1 MNRINKIFLILVLLF
16 NTNLI
21 LAQLNVYHNNYILDS
36 TYTIYKSHN
45 SNGQNNNINQRTI
58 IPKTLAGSIPDTSL
72 PYYLPLVSIN
82 SSGTPSPGYYFI
94 SPSPY
99 LEILDNQGTP
109 VFYRNVGGSV
119 YDFDLQ
125 PDGELTYFIYPVNC
139 YGLDSSFN
147 LVRSFNTSDG
157 YGVDVHELRVLPNG
171 SYYIFGK
178 KVDTLDMSRIVQGG
192 NPNALIIDG
201 ALMGYDSSGN
211 LIFEWDALNHY
222 NITDVDEGVDLT
234 QPEIDFNHF
243 NAVEFDK
250 DGNFL
255 ISARN
260 LDEITKVNQRT
271 GDIIWRMGGR
281 NNQFTFI
288 NDTLGFSRQHDIRR
302 LSNGDISI
310 FDNGDFHPDQLSS
323 VVEYKLDE
331 VNKTATLVNRIYYDN
346 IYTMTE
352 GSVEELPGGNK
363 IISWGQ
369 NWSPFLTEIAPD
381 NSVVLDLSYQNFTD
395 TYRAFKYPWKT
406 NLFTTN
412 SDSLNF
418 GMVTLGNSLSKQIT
432 VYNLHDSL
440 VTINEFFCSDSSFT
454 TNIRVP
460 VTILPKD
467 SLVVPVT
474 FKPSRIGAFQVS
486 FNLRCIGQYNDD
498 KQMIARQVILSGT
511 TNDVASLNS
520 GVSVLDQFSLS
531 QNYPNPFNPTTVIH
545 YEIAADALVTLK
557 IYDELGR
564 EVKTLVNQYQNKG
577 KYDINF
583 IAVNLSSGIYF
594 YQLKTGNFISTKKML
609 LMK

>member
-157 YGVDVHELRVLPNG
+157 YGVDVHDLRVLPNG

-352 GSVEELPGGNK
+352 GSVEELPAGNK

-440 VTINEFFCSDSSFT
+440 VTINEFFCSDSSFI

-520 GVSVLDQFSLS
+520 GVGELDQFNLS

-594 YQLKTGNFISTKKML
+594 YQLKAGNFISTKKML

>member
-36 TYTIYKSHN
+36 TYAIYKSHN

-352 GSVEELPGGNK
+352 GSVEELPAGNK

-520 GVSVLDQFSLS
+520 GVSELDQFSLS

-583 IAVNLSSGIYF
+583 IAAKLSSGNYF
-594 YQLKTGNFISTKKML
+594 YQLKAGNFISTKKML